1 MGARVLASVAQDGA
15 RAGAGVRSHGRTDAN
30 HQDFG
35 TGMRNAG
42 WLMADTSS
50 VGNGFPDW
58 VGGAPDGTLFAFELK
73 DPDKPPSARALTP
86 KQQAFH
92 QFWRRCATL
101 MVVLSVEQALEEYAQ
116 PTRRRK

>member
-1 MGARVLASVAQDGA
+1 M
-15 RAGAGVRSHGRTDAN
+15 RSHGRTDAN

-42 WLMADTSS
+42 WLMADTSAL
-50 VGNGFPDW
+50 GGGFTDW
-58 VGGAPDGTLFAFELK
+58 VGCAPDGTVWLYEVK
-73 DPDKPPSARALTP
+73 NPDKSPSERKLTP
-86 KQQAFH
+86 KQVLFH
-92 QFWRRCATL
+92 NFWRRCATL